1 MAKTKVHHRRQVPSN
16 AVYTD
21 DHNDRHNDNNPMN
34 TCDRSDISCKTII
47 KRIVLVIILAA
58 FVTTLSMVTVVSVRH
73 GPQTILKGVHSFFYT
88 DETTATKHSR
98 ATKTVHNVPL
108 ETHVP
113 QRKVSHGKTPNSE
126 AKQQKPS
133 KKVFT
138 NGLAG
143 KKNPEVTS
151 KLPAQHQT
159 DAFRETIMR
168 KLKIRDV
175 TVDGRSVI
183 GQELIGNK
191 RRPEAANIRVYQFE
205 HFLSDYECD
214 GLVGAHRNHVT
225 QHSDEPI
232 MCFDSID
239 TLQRHLKKSHLNIK
253 VTSQDFTEGTSC
265 VNASFSQALQPMLGW
280 SYSTAFYPGETRFTT
295 VFDDRVYRATGLK
308 PSHGG
313 KYQIT
318 SYENGIGYKSH
329 TDCTIGNLDLR
340 DRMGTILVYL
350 QDVEEGGQTEFPE
363 LGISVT
369 PRKGRAIVWNNQ
381 NGDGEC
387 DPYSLHVAQPVIK
400 GHKFILQRWYYH
412 KNFYMLGRRPM
423 EPDLPVRKALQPRVS
438 CDEYDHGSCRW

>member
-113 QRKVSHGKTPNSE
+113 QRKVSHGKTPNSA

-191 RRPEAANIRVYQFE
+191 RRPEAANIR
-205 HFLSDYECD
+205 
-214 GLVGAHRNHVT
+214 
-225 QHSDEPI
+225 
-232 MCFDSID
+232 
-239 TLQRHLKKSHLNIK
+239 
-253 VTSQDFTEGTSC
+253 
-265 VNASFSQALQPMLGW
+265 
-280 SYSTAFYPGETRFTT
+280 
-295 VFDDRVYRATGLK
+295 
-308 PSHGG
+308 
-313 KYQIT
+313 
-318 SYENGIGYKSH
+318 
-329 TDCTIGNLDLR
+329 
-340 DRMGTILVYL
+340 
-350 QDVEEGGQTEFPE
+350 
-363 LGISVT
+363 
-369 PRKGRAIVWNNQ
+369 
-381 NGDGEC
+381 
-387 DPYSLHVAQPVIK
+387 
-400 GHKFILQRWYYH
+400 
-412 KNFYMLGRRPM
+412 
-423 EPDLPVRKALQPRVS
+423 
-438 CDEYDHGSCRW
+438 